1 MKKHKFNIFPEM
13 LPDDY
18 ARLVADLKANG
29 YDQSQPIYTYEGD
42 VLDGWNRLRACNEL
56 GITPTIKRFDG
67 DEIDAIQFV
76 MRTNKR
82 RNLTSSQ
89 WAAIAVEAEEIVE
102 ALREAVERERR
113 AKQSESLKQ
122 THETGVSVNLLSQT
136 TPERVTS
143 KLAETFNTNR
153 TYISDAAKLRN
164 EKPEVFEQVKRGE
177 KTMTEVK
184 KEEKKERYEH
194 KKNEFE
200 KQITKSNTEQVIIL
214 GDCLEVLPTLEGAYD
229 LLLTDPPYGMDFKS
243 GWNAK
248 ERIRND
254 KVKDMM
260 LLIDEAL
267 CKAGPLLKDDAH
279 FYIFGNIDYIHIMRP
294 IIEKYFVLKNIL
306 IWDRGVIGMG
316 DLKTYGD
323 SYDIIYFGVQYK
335 WRDLNG
341 VRDRDVLKFNRV
353 APAAMIHQTEKPI
366 DLLEYLIKKSTNEGD
381 AVLDPFAGGGST
393 LMAAKKT
400 NRKCTGIELL
410 EENYNLIKSRI

>member
-1 MKKHKFNIFPEM
+1 MNKHKFNIFPEM

-56 GITPTIKRFDG
+56 GITPTIKRFGG

-89 WAAIAVEAEEIVE
+89 WAAIAVEAEEIIE

-113 AKQSESLKQ
+113 AKISEARRG
-122 THETGVSVNLLSQT
+122 ETAQLIAPSEKSDNEVRT
-136 TPERVTS
+136 

-200 KQITKSNTEQVIIL
+200 KPITQSNTEQVIIL
-214 GDCLEVLPTLEGAYD
+214 GDCLEVLPSLEGTYD

-243 GWNAK
+243 GWNSK
-248 ERIRND
+248 KRIRND
-254 KVKDMM
+254 KVEDMM

-267 CKAGPLLKDDAH
+267 CKSAPLLKVDGH
-279 FYIFGNIDYIHIMRP
+279 FYIFGNIDYVHIMRP
-294 IIEKYFVLKNIL
+294 IIERYFVLKNIL

-323 SYDIIYFGVQYK
+323 SYDIIYFGVQYN

-353 APAAMIHQTEKPI
+353 APASMIHQTEKPI